1 MVHNLG
7 EGRQLANDPG
17 LAIFLLAAMRLG
29 PPTPTVRSIQAV
41 FCGRR
46 I

>member
-17 LAIFLLAAMRLG
+17 LPIFLLAAMRLG
-29 PPTPTVRSIQAV
+29 ATHAYGAIDTSRLL
-41 FCGRR
+41 
-46 I
+46 